1 LVEDTAETKI
11 AGRLMA
17 HSRLC
22 RKLAAASLD
31 ENIGAGLMRMAEE
44 CLEAS
49 IGAAPLPRPV
59 AIRIAKRN
67 SRFDTTT

>member
-1 LVEDTAETKI
+1 MAVSKVDE
-11 AGRLMA
+11 RLMA
-17 HSRLC
+17 HARLC

-44 CLEAS
+44 CLEAAV
-49 IGAAPLPRPV
+49 GAAPERRAV
-59 AIRIAKRN
+59 AIRIANRN

>member
-1 LVEDTAETKI
+1 VTVSKVDE
-11 AGRLMA
+11 RLMA
-17 HSRLC
+17 HARLC

-31 ENIGAGLMRMAEE
+31 ENVGADFMRMAEE
-44 CLEAS
+44 CLEAVA
-49 IGAAPLPRPV
+49 GVAAPAPRAV

>member
-1 LVEDTAETKI
+1 MSKVDE
-11 AGRLMA
+11 RLMVHA
-17 HSRLC
+17 RLC

-44 CLEAS
+44 CLK
-49 IGAAPLPRPV
+49 AAAGSAAAEQRAV
-59 AIRIAKRN
+59 AIRIRNRN